1 MKYIIVNDEHLS
13 FDSKT
18 KIITSSNGR
27 DITLSCKERNVLDY
41 LFTNANKVVSRQE
54 LQKCI
59 GETKQND
66 AQSISIVVF
75 GLRKKLSSLCKINI
89 IITVR
94 GKGYKLDNYIRLA
107 NSPKQLYSIKLVSIL
122 VILLSISTVVKF
134 NTGHLLSRWNHYFY
148 LINEQRNHNEF
159 YGVYEVYCTVDG
171 TRRTTLFRKSEH
183 VSSFIGTHCSREH
196 LLEVNFKS
204 PSKKS

>member
-1 MKYIIVNDEHLS
+1 MKYIIVNDEHLI

-66 AQSISIVVF
+66 DQSISIVVF

-94 GKGYKLDNYIRLA
+94 GRLQTR
-107 NSPKQLYSIKLVSIL
+107 QLYQ
-122 VILLSISTVVKF
+122 IS
-134 NTGHLLSRWNHYFY
+134 
-148 LINEQRNHNEF
+148 
-159 YGVYEVYCTVDG
+159 
-171 TRRTTLFRKSEH
+171 
-183 VSSFIGTHCSREH
+183 
-196 LLEVNFKS
+196 
-204 PSKKS
+204 